1 MAEVFDRIKTA
12 VVDAGDTVRQ
22 NVSSVRDNVVAA
34 KDNVVAGANRYVS
47 VADGLGVG
55 NVGQNIAAR
64 VSGATEQFR
73 NSEYVKGSKEFLE
86 SNSLVSK
93 IAFLF
98 LVILVFIL
106 LMRVGGWIL
115 SQFFGTP
122 SNPVLFKGM
131 KDASTMTVIPQN
143 PSLTSSIT
151 VLRSV
156 DEQQGIEFTYSF
168 WMYIRDW
175 DLNGGRY
182 KHVFHKGNDGMAFK
196 TTETQQAGIVY
207 PNNAP
212 GVYLHP
218 TENTMVVIMN
228 TFDNITEEVHIR
240 DIPLRKW
247 LHVAIRVE
255 GTRMD
260 TYVNGTIASR
270 HVFGS
275 VPRQNYGD
283 VYINMNGGYN
293 GYFSQLQYF
302 RKGLTIREIQNLS
315 IAGADM
321 EMTDNTMQVKPPYFS
336 LRWYTNQ

>member
-1 MAEVFDRIKTA
+1 MAEVFDRIKT
-12 VVDAGDTVRQ
+12 VVSDAGDAVRQ
-22 NVSSVRDNVVAA
+22 NVASVRDNVVAA

-47 VADGLGVG
+47 VPEGLGVA
-55 NVGQNIAAR
+55 GQNIAGR
-64 VSGATEQFR
+64 VSTATEQFR

-98 LVILVFIL
+98 LVILVFII

-115 SQFFGTP
+115 SLFFGTP

-131 KDASTMTVIPQN
+131 KDASTMSVIPQN
-143 PSLTSSIT
+143 PSLASSIT

-182 KHVFHKGNDGMAFK
+182 KHVFHKGNDGMSFNN
-196 TTETQQAGIVY
+196 TDTQKAGIVY

-218 TENTMVVIMN
+218 TENSMVVIMN

-247 LHVAIRVE
+247 INVVIRVE

-260 TYVNGTIASR
+260 TYINGTIASR

-302 RKGLTIREIQNLS
+302 RKGLTIREIQDLTTS
-315 IAGADM
+315 GADM
-321 EMTDNTMQVKPPYFS
+321 KMTDSSMQVKPPYFS
-336 LRWYTNQ
+336 LRWYNQQ